1 VGRDACECRL
11 LLIVFLVEV
20 PPGIDF
26 FWYEE
31 LSSSGFYPRK
41 SEASLG
47 RSNEQNMLLMTG
59 F

>member
-1 VGRDACECRL
+1 MGRDACECRL

-20 PPGIDF
+20 DF